1 MPVKTSQSRNKE
13 RFSCSRQPLFP
24 CIPIDH
30 VVIDKLHTFLGI
42 TNVLTNLLI
51 LDLRRLDG
59 IDKARCG
66 KLDRSKHTNLVVYKN
81 FLNVTCKISFKW
93 FIYEDSNQLKR
104 GDLTDPEKLHLF
116 NGMDIP
122 SLFPSL
128 PNGSKVQHV
137 WSVFMK
143 MLYTCK
149 ALFNL
154 CKHVIFF
161 SKKMK

>member
-1 MPVKTSQSRNKE
+1 MESI
-13 RFSCSRQPLFP
+13 RQGVENL
-24 CIPIDH
+24 IAQ
-30 VVIDKLHTFLGI
+30 
-42 TNVLTNLLI
+42 NTNL
-51 LDLRRLDG
+51 
-59 IDKARCG
+59 
-66 KLDRSKHTNLVVYKN
+66 VYKN

-122 SLFPSL
+122 NLFPSL
-128 PNGSKVQHV
+128 HNGSKVQHV

-149 ALFNL
+149 ALFNS
-154 CKHVIFF
+154 CVHVTFF
-161 SKKMK
+161 VVFQKTL